1 VNRLNREVRDILAQP
16 AMRERLIQQGFEPQ
30 GDSPEEFASFIA
42 SEISKWARVVKAAG
56 VVGE

>member
-1 VNRLNREVRDILAQP
+1 
-16 AMRERLIQQGFEPQ
+16 LIQQGFEPQ
-30 GDSPEEFASFIA
+30 GDSPEEFSSFIA